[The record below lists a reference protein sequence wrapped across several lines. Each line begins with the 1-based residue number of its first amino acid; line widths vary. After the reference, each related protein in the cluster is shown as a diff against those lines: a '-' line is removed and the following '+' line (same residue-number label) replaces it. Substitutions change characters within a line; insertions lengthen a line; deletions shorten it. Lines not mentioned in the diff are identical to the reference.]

1 MAKKKSSKKLLGS
14 ILSGV
19 TILFAIVALCM
30 MFVKSVKVMSGEN
43 EVLSFTGAQ
52 TVFGYT
58 WKKEVLGTTLSA
70 KILDFSFMNLLPYLL
85 LLAGILF
92 AALGYEGKSG
102 FLMNILA
109 TAAFVV
115 AAVFFFL
122 APQFVVVAESG
133 SSIVDSAVNSIV
145 SALKDDGA
153 TVAIGGILAGVFSA
167 IAAVCSGLKIFVK

>member
-19 TILFAIVALCM
+19 TILFAIVAFCM
-30 MFVKSVKVMSGEN
+30 IFVKSVKVMSG
-43 EVLSFTGAQ
+43 VSFTGAQ

-85 LLAGILF
+85 LIAGILF
-92 AALGYEGKSG
+92 AALGYAGKSG

>member
-19 TILFAIVALCM
+19 TILFAIVAFCM
-30 MFVKSVKVMSGEN
+30 IFVKSVKVMSG

-85 LLAGILF
+85 LIAGILF
-92 AALGYEGKSG
+92 AALGYAGKIG

-167 IAAVCSGLKIFVK
+167 IAAFCSGLKIFVK